1 MEAKRRR
8 PSSKDDGRFSGNF
21 SRHCPTSLHQP
32 ELVHAKCSEWLSSMA
47 AGVSGRAGGS
57 STSIQVASPAIGDVT
72 DVGSSVTTK
81 LLTMYN
87 TLVLPEV
94 SMITIT
100 IGFAFTISARSAAA
114 LMG

>member
-1 MEAKRRR
+1 MEAKHRR
-8 PSSKDDGRFSGNF
+8 PSSKGDGRFSGNF
-21 SRHCPTSLHQP
+21 SRYFPTSLHQP

-47 AGVSGRAGGS
+47 TGVSGYAGGS
-57 STSIQVASPAIGDVT
+57 LRSTSIQVASPAIGDVT
-72 DVGSSVTTK
+72 DVGSSITTK

-100 IGFAFTISARSAAA
+100 FGFAFYDFC
-114 LMG
+114 

>member
-1 MEAKRRR
+1 
-8 PSSKDDGRFSGNF
+8 
-21 SRHCPTSLHQP
+21 
-32 ELVHAKCSEWLSSMA
+32 MA

-87 TLVLPEV
+87 MLVLPEV